1 MLNLRQE
8 KNAFFE
14 EAEHSASAETAFEVI
29 KSSKGDIGPE
39 ATRML
44 ANLVVYRRIWECPWY
59 EVENLSSGGK
69 SEHFWDLVGYSDR
82 SSFSL
87 VHGPPHRY
95 YMNLYLCSAHRT
107 TSGRRIRNVGES
119 PVRIILQPGRPV
131 LASHPKGPALCSV
144 AIPSQLPQKW

>member
-1 MLNLRQE
+1 MLNFLQE
-8 KNAFFE
+8 KNVFRE
-14 EAEHSASAETAFEVI
+14 ETEHSANAETALEVI
-29 KSSKGDIGPE
+29 KSSKGDTGPE

-44 ANLVVYRRIWECPWY
+44 ANLVACRRIWECPWS
-59 EVENLSSGGK
+59 EVENPSSEEK

-107 TSGRRIRNVGES
+107 TSERRIGRNVGEL

-131 LASHPKGPALCSV
+131 LASYPKGPGLCSV
-144 AIPSQLPQKW
+144 AIPSQLPQN